1 MSGSLQTAV
10 LGMRA
15 YQEMLNVAGNNL
27 ANADTIAFK
36 EDRITFSDMFSRTI
50 SRGTRASED
59 IGGTNPV
66 QVGRGVRV
74 SMVDKNMSQGSFT
87 STEKD
92 FDFAIDGEG
101 FFVVYDGIGSLY
113 TRDGTFDVDADGY
126 LIDPPTGY
134 RLQRIGSIGEESG
147 FQTPGN
153 MHIRIPYKTELPGRY
168 TTEIEFTGNLSA
180 SEYAV
185 SSTEMQS
192 SLSYNLIGG
201 GLANPTDEFADI
213 EQLQDFTD
221 GDTIDISGRTRDGTA
236 VAGTFTYGAANDGTT
251 LQDLLDAMT
260 ATFGGAAAVTCSMAD
275 GKISVSDA
283 QEGYSL
289 LDVHLSSASQPDA
302 LPADFDYVT
311 VGGVAS
317 QPTSITIYDRQ
328 SRTHHLTAT
337 FVRQDENEHVW
348 DLVVNRTQGAETIAD
363 RRIAGITFDE
373 NGTYQGVSGV
383 DGFGHDPTTPGY
395 GFLDETVTIGFPGID
410 TLQSIG
416 ANFGRPGFYEGLTQL
431 GGDSSAGA
439 IEQDGYGTGSLQR
452 ITVDTEGILR
462 GTFSNGES
470 LDIAAIAI
478 AVFDNV
484 QGLERAGSSY
494 YRHTPAAGATITSR
508 ATQGR
513 AGRIRQNVLEDSN
526 VDIARE
532 FTSLIVAQRGFQ
544 MNSRTV
550 RVTNN
555 ILQQLASIVM

>member
-27 ANADTIAFK
+27 ANADTTAYK
-36 EDRITFSDMFSRTI
+36 EGRITFNDMFSRTL
-50 SRGTRASED
+50 SRGSRASED

-66 QVGRGVRV
+66 QIGRGVRV
-74 SMVDKNMSQGSFT
+74 SMVGKNMSQGSFT

-101 FFVVYDGIGSLY
+101 FFVVYDGIGDVY

-126 LIDPPTGY
+126 LIDPPTGF
-134 RLQRIGSIGEESG
+134 RLQRIGSIGEENG

-153 MHIRIPYKTELPGRY
+153 TDIKIPYKTELPGQH
-168 TTEIEFTGNLSA
+168 TSTIEFSGNLSA
-180 SEYAV
+180 SEYG
-185 SSTEMQS
+185 STTSRLEGDVD
-192 SLSYNLIGG
+192 YRLIGG
-201 GLANPTDEFADI
+201 GMASASNQFGSV

-221 GDTIDISGRTRDGTA
+221 GDTIQITGHRRDGTA
-236 VAGTFTYGAANDGTT
+236 VSGTFTYGPGADGIQV
-251 LQDLLDAMT
+251 QDLLDT
-260 ATFGGAAAVTCSMAD
+260 IQSTFGGPSEVETSFED
-275 GKISVSDA
+275 GKITVKDA
-283 QEGYSL
+283 REGYSL
-289 LDVHLSSASQPDA
+289 LDVNLSSSAHPEA
-302 LPADFDYVT
+302 TPGDFDYAR

-317 QPTSITIYDRQ
+317 QTTSITIYDRQ
-328 SRTHHLTAT
+328 SRTHHVTGT
-337 FVRQDENEHVW
+337 FVRQAESEHTW
-348 DLVVNRTQGAETIAD
+348 DFVINRTSDAEGVSD

-373 NGTYQGVSGV
+373 NGTYQGVAGT
-383 DGFGHDPTTPGY
+383 DGFGHSEDDPGY
-395 GFLDETVTIGFPGID
+395 EFLDGDVTFSFPGID
-410 TLQSIG
+410 TPQKVE
-416 ANFGRPGFYEGLTQL
+416 ADFGRPGFYDGLTQL

-439 IEQDGYGTGSLQR
+439 VDQDGYGTGSLQR
-452 ITVDTEGILR
+452 ITVDSEGTLR

-470 LDIAAIAI
+470 LDIAAVAI
-478 AVFDNV
+478 ATFDNV
-484 QGLERAGSSY
+484 QGLERAGSNY
-494 YRHTPAAGATITSR
+494 YRHTPAAGAIVTTR

-513 AGRIRQNVLEDSN
+513 AGRVRQNVLEDSN

-555 ILQQLASIVM
+555 ILQQLASIVI